1 MANDPY
7 AVLRKRI
14 ADWDARH
21 LTANSNGISP
31 FIDWPELANE
41 TLELEWLVEGMWP
54 TGKQVALFAA
64 HKTGKSLLSLHIAV
78 SIVRGVDAFTGASIK
93 PRRMMYLDQE
103 MTRADIQER
112 LFDMGH
118 YERMMKGELDGLRY
132 ALHPAMPPLDTA
144 EGGRWLLAQA
154 KAEECDGVIVDTLAR
169 VVEGPEDKSDTYR
182 AFSIHTGG
190 LLVAN
195 GIALMRL
202 DHEGHTSGRMRGSSA
217 KGDDVDIAYQLKE
230 VDGGYQL
237 VRHLSRVGYVS
248 ESIIVQLVEDPLSFQ
263 TTTARVS
270 YIVGTP
276 DRAAELRDLGVPI
289 DISVRGVQRWLRDHG
304 HPVGKTTVLNDAVR
318 YRKEREG
325 LDEFMQMGNS
335 PRETPKYR
343 E

>member
-1 MANDPY
+1 MDEDPF
-7 AVLRKRI
+7 AEIRGLI
-14 ADWDARH
+14 AEWDLQH
-21 LTANSNGISP
+21 LTSVNGVSP

-78 SIVRGVDAFTGASIK
+78 SIVLGVDAFTGAPIT
-93 PRRMMYLDQE
+93 PRRVMYLDQE

-154 KAEECDGVIVDTLAR
+154 KREECDAVIVDTLAR

-202 DHEGHTSGRMRGSSA
+202 DHEGHASGRMRGSSA

-248 ESIIVQLVEDPLSFQ
+248 ESIVIKLAEDPLTFQ
-263 TTTARVS
+263 TTTARVA
-270 YIVGTP
+270 YVVGTP
-276 DRAAELRDLGVPI
+276 ERATELRELGVPI
-289 DISVRGVQRWLRDHG
+289 DISVRGAQRWLRDHG
-304 HPVGKTTVLNDAVR
+304 QPVGKTTILNDAVR
-318 YRKEREG
+318 YRKQREG
-325 LDEFMQMGNS
+325 LDDFMQMG
-335 PRETPKYR
+335 PHQRETPEPR